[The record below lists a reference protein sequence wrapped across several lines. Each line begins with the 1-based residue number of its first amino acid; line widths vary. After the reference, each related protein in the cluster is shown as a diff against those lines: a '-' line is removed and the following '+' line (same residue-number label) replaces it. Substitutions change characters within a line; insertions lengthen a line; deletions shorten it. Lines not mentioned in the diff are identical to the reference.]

1 MNVQTSKTRISAN
14 AANDAAAVMTDPWAF
29 FGNSATELHSVSR
42 KDAEALQLAC
52 MNVLLEKR
60 RGEIS
65 TLAKFADAQNIHKI
79 EKLDDMAPLL
89 FEHKVYKSYPVS
101 LLAKQRYDQLNT
113 WLSRLT
119 PYKISDI
126 DVSKCKSIE
135 EWLTTLRDNSPLDVA
150 CSSGTTGTMSFFPK
164 TKHDYTLSVRGHR
177 TQLVQKFGTPPTRS
191 DLEDKLH
198 ALIPLCKD
206 GHSSSSRFVHYFGK
220 VFGLGDESYIH
231 YAFQYKLSPDL
242 MWLAARLRA
251 AAARGDTSRVDVP
264 DHLLARRDELEKQN
278 REAGE
283 QRVSFIKNVVAEL
296 KGKKVFA
303 MSTTPMFLEVAQ
315 KGLAEGI
322 KGAFASGSVLMGGG
336 GAKGMVMPDNYKE
349 ICCEFFGADRMIT
362 GYGMTEMN
370 TMVSSCEH
378 DHFHMPP
385 WVTIFVLDLDTG
397 MPKPR
402 SGVQS
407 GRAAFFDPTH
417 DGTWSGI
424 ITGDHITVDWDK
436 ACPCGR
442 KTPIIHSTISRV
454 SELQGGDDKISCAA
468 QPGAQAEAMAYLTAI
483 DS

>member
-1 MNVQTSKTRISAN
+1 MNVQSRVNSSIE
-14 AANDAAAVMTDPWAF
+14 NDALSVMQDPWGF
-29 FGNSATELHSVSR
+29 YGMSATELHSVSR

-52 MNVLLEKR
+52 MNILLEKR

-65 TLAKFADAQNIHKI
+65 TLAKFADTQKI
-79 EKLDDMAPLL
+79 SKINALDDMAPLL

-119 PYKISDI
+119 TVKVLDV
-126 DVSKCKSIE
+126 DVSKCQSIE
-135 EWLTTLRDNSPLDVA
+135 DWLTTLRDQTEIDVA

-164 TKHDYTLSVRGHR
+164 TKRDYMKSVRGHR
-177 TQLVQKFGTPPTRS
+177 TQLVQKFGTPPTKS

-198 ALIPLCKD
+198 ALIPLYKD
-206 GHSSSSRFVHYFGK
+206 GHSSSSRFVHYFAQ

-231 YAFQYKLSPDL
+231 YAFKYKLSPDL

-251 AAARGDTSRVDVP
+251 AAARGDATRVDVP
-264 DHLLARRDELEKQN
+264 DHLLARRAELEQQN
-278 REAGE
+278 KDAAA
-283 QRVSFIKNVVAEL
+283 QRSSFIRDVVAEL
-296 KGKKVFA
+296 KGQRVFA

-315 KGLAEGI
+315 RGLADGV
-322 KGAFASGSVLMGGG
+322 KGAFAPGSVLMGGG
-336 GAKGMVMPDNYKE
+336 GAKGMVMPDNYRE
-349 ICCEFFGADRMIT
+349 ICCEFFGADRMLT

-378 DHFHMPP
+378 DNFHMPP
-385 WVTIFVLDLDTG
+385 WVTIFILDLDTG
-397 MPKPR
+397 LPKPR

-417 DGTWSGI
+417 EGTWAGI
-424 ITGDHITVDWDK
+424 ITGDHITVDWDT

-442 KTPIIHSTISRV
+442 KTPIINSTISRV
-454 SELQGGDDKISCAA
+454 SELKGGDDKISCAA
-468 QPGAQAEAMAYLTAI
+468 TPQAQAEAMDYLTSF